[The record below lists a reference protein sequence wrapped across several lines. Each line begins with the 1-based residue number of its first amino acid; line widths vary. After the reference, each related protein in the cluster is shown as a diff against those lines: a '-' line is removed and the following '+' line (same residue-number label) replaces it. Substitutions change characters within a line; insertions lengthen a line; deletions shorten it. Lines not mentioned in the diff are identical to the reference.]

1 MVKVV
6 LAGGGLVVLLL
17 VEHLVEGVHGQEGDP
32 RHAQLLDDG
41 VGHGRL
47 AAGAA
52 AADADQERLNQLP
65 LAIVPE
71 GWVLSWLYD

>member
-17 VEHLVEGVHGQEGDP
+17 VEDLVEGVHGQEGDP

-41 VGHGRL
+41 VGLGRL
-47 AAGAA
+47 TAGAA

-71 GWVLSWLYD
+71 E

>member
-47 AAGAA
+47 TTGAA

-71 GWVLSWLYD
+71 GWVLSWLLD